1 MKILRVHERFKNWR
15 NIIIFM
21 SCILLMACSKYID
34 TIYKPIDVSHAG
46 QSVEI
51 NFELSK
57 RKAGDYQ
64 FALLFEKGRSY
75 AEMERRFELFGN
87 IDKDGVTTPV
97 SLRLVKDGKV
107 FFDEKINAVGSGWGQ
122 SFYYKERS
130 VTTAVRNIKILELP
144 PGRYSAVITTLEDV
158 PAFNG
163 IESFVEFTY
172 YNPKI

>member
-1 MKILRVHERFKNWR
+1 MKLLRIYERFKNWR

-21 SCILLMACSKYID
+21 SCIWLVACSNYID
-34 TIYKPIDVSHAG
+34 AIRKPIDVSHSG

-57 RKAGDYQ
+57 RKAGNYQ
-64 FALLFEKGRSY
+64 FALLFATGGDYNEIDRRSKI
-75 AEMERRFELFGN
+75 FGSV
-87 IDKDGVTTPV
+87 DKDGIAIPV

-107 FFDEKINAVGSGWGQ
+107 FFDKKVNAVRLDGWQ
-122 SFYYKERS
+122 AFYYEKRLIN
-130 VTTAVRNIKILELP
+130 TTVRDIKTLELL

-163 IESFVEFTY
+163 IESFVELSYF
-172 YNPKI
+172 NPKI